1 MKRRVMLG
9 MSGGVDSSAA
19 ALLLQK
25 TGYEVTG
32 VTLRL
37 RPPCLASGGTGG
49 DPQLSDIE
57 DARRVCGRLGIEH
70 RVMDL
75 TERFEQA
82 VIAPF
87 AALYE
92 AGRTPNPCVLCNPA
106 IKFGAMLDR
115 AEQMGFDYI
124 ATGHYARI
132 EQTPQGR
139 WLLKKSPAAKDQSY
153 VLYGLS
159 QRQLARTLL
168 PIGGYAKPEIR
179 ALAEAAGLAVARK
192 KDSQEICFVDD
203 NDYAAFLER
212 YTGHP
217 AQPGDFL
224 DAAGN
229 VIGRH
234 RGVTHYTVG
243 QRKGLGVSFGR
254 PMYVTGIDAEHNTV
268 TLGEERERYASELT
282 AGDLNFIPF
291 DTLESEREAQV
302 KVRYSASPT
311 KANLIPL
318 PAGRVRVVFETP
330 QKSVAPGQ
338 AAVFYDGDTVLGG
351 GTILSKE

>member
-1 MKRRVMLG
+1 MLG

-25 TGYEVTG
+25 AGYEVVG

-37 RPPCLASGGTGG
+37 KPKRLWRGA
-49 DPQLSDIE
+49 DRQLSDIE
-57 DARRVCGRLGIEH
+57 DARRVCRQIGIDH
-70 RVMDL
+70 RVLDL

-132 EQTPQGR
+132 EQTPEGR
-139 WLLKKSPAAKDQSY
+139 FLLKKSYAAKDQSY
-153 VLYGLS
+153 VLYTLS
-159 QRQLARTLL
+159 QRQLSRTLL
-168 PIGGYAKPEIR
+168 PVGDCSKPEIR
-179 ALAEAAGLAVARK
+179 ALAEEAGLAVARK
-192 KDSQEICFVDD
+192 HDSQEICFVDD
-203 NDYAAFLER
+203 NDYAGFLER
-212 YTGHP
+212 YTGH
-217 AQPGDFL
+217 AAEPGDFL
-224 DAAGN
+224 DSKGN
-229 VIGRH
+229 VLGRH

-254 PMYVTGIDAEHNTV
+254 PMYVTKIDAGHNTV
-268 TLGEERERYASELT
+268 TLGGEPERYASALT
-282 AGDLNFIPF
+282 AGDLNWIPF
-291 DTLESEREAQV
+291 DTLKNKTRAQV
-302 KVRYSASPT
+302 KVRYSAVPAEAALT
-311 KANLIPL
+311 PL
-318 PAGRVRVVFETP
+318 PDGRVRVAFTVP

-351 GTILSKE
+351 GTILTRE

>member
-1 MKRRVMLG
+1 MLG

-25 TGYEVTG
+25 AGYEVQG

-37 RPPCLASGGTGG
+37 KPAKPACGAAG
-49 DPQLSDIE
+49 DSQLSDIE
-57 DARRVCGRLGIEH
+57 DARRVCQKLGMEH
-70 RVMDL
+70 RVLDL
-75 TERFEQA
+75 TEQFEQA

-106 IKFGAMLDR
+106 IKFGAMLDY
-115 AEQMGFDYI
+115 AEQMNFDYV

-139 WLLKKSPAAKDQSY
+139 FLLKKSPAAKDQSY
-153 VLYGLS
+153 VLYSLS
-159 QRQLARTLL
+159 QHQLSHTLL
-168 PIGGYAKPEIR
+168 PDGIYSKPEIR
-179 ALAEAAGLAVARK
+179 ALAEQAGLPVAHK

-203 NDYAAFLER
+203 NDYGGFLER
-212 YTGHP
+212 YTGRK
-217 AQPGDFL
+217 ARPGNFL
-224 DAAGN
+224 DAAGA

-243 QRKGLGVSFGR
+243 QRKGLGVSFGK
-254 PMYVTGIDAEHNTV
+254 PMYVTAIDAEHNTV
-268 TLGEERERYASELT
+268 TLGGEQDRYAAALT
-282 AGDLNFIPF
+282 AGELNFIPF
-291 DTLESEREAQV
+291 DTLESKAKVQV
-302 KVRYSASPT
+302 KVRYSATP
-311 KANLIPL
+311 AEAMLVPL
-318 PAGRVRVVFETP
+318 PGGRVHVEFEKP

-338 AAVFYDGDTVLGG
+338 AAVFYDGDIVLGG
-351 GTILSKE
+351 GTILTKE